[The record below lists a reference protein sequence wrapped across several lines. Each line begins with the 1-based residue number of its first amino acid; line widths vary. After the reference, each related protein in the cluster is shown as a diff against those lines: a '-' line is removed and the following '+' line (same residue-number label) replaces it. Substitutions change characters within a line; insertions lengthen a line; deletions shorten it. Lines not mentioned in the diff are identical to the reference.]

1 MDFSFSFMQGIMG
14 NTIQQPPQLIDSANI
29 RQEGTCD
36 TGSDP
41 GEDGG
46 PSYDAALDAEF
57 SYPPSAAEDM
67 SHVSNGYP
75 PGLGMYEPQAKFSMY
90 SQFPNGSANGYGATR
105 SYGDHSLMP
114 GEGTVLRGPGLQER
128 PLSPVSPPL
137 HPHLHHH
144 HPHLHHPHHHLP
156 LPHPHH
162 HHGAHHFHSNPNPP
176 HIQTQLHP
184 QSPPP
189 APLPPLQHHLP
200 HTPHIMTHTLPPPPP
215 LILPS
220 SSPPPSL
227 VDSTPS
233 SKPPHGL
240 SNTTDGVLKKTSSP
254 EIKLKIIKTYQNGK
268 ELFESAL
275 CGDLLQELQVT
286 SACTQTDTHTHLTE
300 DIAVISFKKN
310 PFYSKQTLPLIR

>member
-46 PSYDAALDAEF
+46 PSYDAALDSEF
-57 SYPPSAAEDM
+57 SYPPSASEDM
-67 SHVSNGYP
+67 SQVSNGYP
-75 PGLGMYEPQAKFSMY
+75 PGLGLYEPQAKFSMY
-90 SQFPNGSANGYGATR
+90 SQFPNGSANGYGAIR
-105 SYGDHSLMP
+105 SYGEHGLLP

-137 HPHLHHH
+137 PTHHPHLHHH
-144 HPHLHHPHHHLP
+144 H
-156 LPHPHH
+156 
-162 HHGAHHFHSNPNPP
+162 AHHYHSNQP
-176 HIQTQLHP
+176 HIQTHP
-184 QSPPP
+184 HTQCPPP
-189 APLPPLQHHLP
+189 PPPPLPSQHHLP
-200 HTPHIMTHTLPPPPP
+200 HTPHIMTHTLPHPPP
-215 LILPS
+215 LHLPS

-233 SKPPHGL
+233 SQPLHIP
-240 SNTTDGVLKKTSSP
+240 SNTSGGVLKKTSSP

-275 CGDLLQELQVT
+275 CGDLLQELQV
-286 SACTQTDTHTHLTE
+286 L
-300 DIAVISFKKN
+300 
-310 PFYSKQTLPLIR
+310 

>member
-46 PSYDAALDAEF
+46 PSYDASLDAEF
-57 SYPPSAAEDM
+57 PYPPSASEDM
-67 SHVSNGYP
+67 PQVPNGYP
-75 PGLGMYEPQAKFSMY
+75 PGLGIYEPQAKFSMY
-90 SQFPNGSANGYGATR
+90 SQFPNGSANGYGAIR
-105 SYGDHSLMP
+105 SYGEHGLMP

-137 HPHLHHH
+137 PTHHPHLHHH
-144 HPHLHHPHHHLP
+144 HHQA
-156 LPHPHH
+156 HH
-162 HHGAHHFHSNPNPP
+162 HHHAHHFHSNPP
-176 HIQTQLHP
+176 HIQTHSHP

-189 APLPPLQHHLP
+189 PPLPSQHHLSQ
-200 HTPHIMTHTLPPPPP
+200 TPHIMTHNLPPPPP
-215 LILPS
+215 LLLPS

-233 SKPPHGL
+233 SQPIHAP
-240 SNTTDGVLKKTSSP
+240 SITTGGVLKKTSSP

-275 CGDLLQELQVT
+275 CGDLLQELQVMH
-286 SACTQTDTHTHLTE
+286 ACHTHTHIQCYTHV
-300 DIAVISFKKN
+300 DTGAVHLF
-310 PFYSKQTLPLIR
+310 FAFF

>member
-57 SYPPSAAEDM
+57 SYPPSASEDM
-67 SHVSNGYP
+67 SQVSNGYP

-90 SQFPNGSANGYGATR
+90 SQFPNGSANGYGAIR
-105 SYGDHSLMP
+105 SYGDHGLMP

-137 HPHLHHH
+137 PTHHPHLHHH
-144 HPHLHHPHHHLP
+144 HHHPHHH
-156 LPHPHH
+156 HH
-162 HHGAHHFHSNPNPP
+162 AHHYHTNPS
-176 HIQTQLHP
+176 HIQTHSHP

-189 APLPPLQHHLP
+189 PPLPSQHHLSQ
-200 HTPHIMTHTLPPPPP
+200 TPHIISHTLPHPPP
-215 LILPS
+215 LHLPS

-233 SKPPHGL
+233 SHPSLAL
-240 SNTTDGVLKKTSSP
+240 SNTSGGVLKKTSSP

-275 CGDLLQELQVT
+275 CGDLLQELQVMC
-286 SACTQTDTHTHLTE
+286 ACPTRAHTGTLTLTQPCMDHYIHDGHVHTPKLLLIQNRTE
-300 DIAVISFKKN
+300 
-310 PFYSKQTLPLIR
+310 

>member
-36 TGSDP
+36 SDP

-57 SYPPSAAEDM
+57 SYPPSASEDM

-90 SQFPNGSANGYGATR
+90 SQFPNGSANGYGAIR
-105 SYGDHSLMP
+105 SYGDHVLMP

-144 HPHLHHPHHHLP
+144 HPHHHL
-156 LPHPHH
+156 L
-162 HHGAHHFHSNPNPP
+162 HHGAHHFHSNLP
-176 HIQTQLHP
+176 HIQTQAHP

-189 APLPPLQHHLP
+189 PPPPPSQHHLP
-200 HTPHIMTHTLPPPPP
+200 HTPHIMSHTLPPPPP

-227 VDSTPS
+227 VDNTPS
-233 SKPPHGL
+233 SQPPLGL
-240 SNTTDGVLKKTSSP
+240 SNTPDGPLKKTSSP

-275 CGDLLQELQVT
+275 CGDLLQELQVVCMSEHVT
-286 SACTQTDTHTHLTE
+286 HTHTHTHLYLSKLWLS
-300 DIAVISFKKN
+300 DLFRIKFKNK
-310 PFYSKQTLPLIR
+310 

>member
-46 PSYDAALDAEF
+46 PSYDAALDSEF
-57 SYPPSAAEDM
+57 SYPPSASEDM
-67 SHVSNGYP
+67 SQVSNGYP
-75 PGLGMYEPQAKFSMY
+75 PGLGLYEPQAKFSMY
-90 SQFPNGSANGYGATR
+90 SQFPNGSANGYGAIR
-105 SYGDHSLMP
+105 SYGEHGLLP

-137 HPHLHHH
+137 STHHPHLHHH
-144 HPHLHHPHHHLP
+144 HHHH
-156 LPHPHH
+156 
-162 HHGAHHFHSNPNPP
+162 AHHYHSNQP
-176 HIQTQLHP
+176 HIQTHP
-184 QSPPP
+184 HTQSPPP
-189 APLPPLQHHLP
+189 PPSQHHLSQ
-200 HTPHIMTHTLPPPPP
+200 TPHIMTHTLPHPPP
-215 LILPS
+215 LHLPS

-233 SKPPHGL
+233 SQPSHAP
-240 SNTTDGVLKKTSSP
+240 SNTSGGVLKKTSSP

-275 CGDLLQELQVT
+275 CGDLLEELQVMRSCLSSEKEIISSFNNLHSRGSICLVSSGVSEEGGFSDT
-286 SACTQTDTHTHLTE
+286 AQT
-300 DIAVISFKKN
+300 
-310 PFYSKQTLPLIR
+310 